1 MNENLDLCEILKDCP
16 TGTKLWSP
24 VWGNMTLIQINDVS
38 IYPIV
43 LSDGFNNVSLR
54 SDGRM
59 YGAKESECILFPS
72 KEQRDWSK
80 FERFWDKTKTEEST
94 VEMFDENT
102 LKPFDKVLVRDF
114 LSDNWMA
121 DFFEKIEENDI
132 HYNVTC
138 VTCKWVQCIPYNEE
152 TRHLL
157 GTTND
162 CPEYYKWWEK

>member
-1 MNENLDLCEILKDCP
+1 MNENLNLCEILKGCP

-24 VWGNMTLIQINDVS
+24 VWGNMTLIQINDVG

-43 LSDGFNNVSLR
+43 LSADGFNNVSLH

-59 YGAKESECILFPS
+59 YGVKESECILFPS

-80 FERFWDKTKTEEST
+80 FKVPTEESK
-94 VEMFDENT
+94 VSVKRFNPEEF
-102 LKPFDKVLVRDF
+102 KPFDKVLVRDF

-132 HYNVTC
+132 YYNVTC

-152 TRHLL
+152 TKHLL
-157 GTTND
+157 GTRED
-162 CPEYYKWWEK
+162 CPNYYKWWED

>member
-1 MNENLDLCEILKDCP
+1 MNENLNLCEILKDCP

-24 VWGNMTLIQINDVS
+24 VWGNMTLIQINNVS

-43 LSDGFNNVSLR
+43 LSADGFSTVSLH

-59 YGAKESECILFPS
+59 YGVKESECILFPS
-72 KEQRDWSK
+72 KDQRDWSK
-80 FERFWDKTKTEEST
+80 FERFWYKPKKER
-94 VEMFDENT
+94 FDSNT
-102 LKPFDKVLVRDF
+102 LQPFDKVLVRDF

-121 DFFEKIEENDI
+121 DFFEKIEENDV

-152 TRHLL
+152 TKHLL

-162 CPEYYKWWEK
+162 CPEYYKWWKE

>member
-1 MNENLDLCEILKDCP
+1 MENKELNLCEILKDCP

-43 LSDGFNNVSLR
+43 LSADGFSNVSLH

-59 YGAKESECILFPS
+59 YGVKESECILFPS

-80 FERFWDKTKTEEST
+80 FKVHEKRFNPKE
-94 VEMFDENT
+94 F
-102 LKPFDKVLVRDF
+102 KPFDKVLVRDY

-132 HYNVTC
+132 YYNVTC
-138 VTCKWVQCIPYNEE
+138 VTSKWVQCIPYNEE
-152 TRHLL
+152 TKHLL
-157 GTTND
+157 GTKED
-162 CPEYYKWWEK
+162 CPNYYKWWEE

>member
-1 MNENLDLCEILKDCP
+1 MENKELNLCEILKDCP

-24 VWGNMTLIQINDVS
+24 VWGNMTLIRINNES

-43 LSDGFNNVSLR
+43 LSADGFSNVSLH

-59 YGAKESECILFPS
+59 YGVKESECILFPS

-80 FERFWDKTKTEEST
+80 FKVHEKRFNPKE
-94 VEMFDENT
+94 F
-102 LKPFDKVLVRDF
+102 KPFDKVLVRDY

-132 HYNVTC
+132 YYNVTC
-138 VTCKWVQCIPYNEE
+138 VTSKWVQCIPYNEE
-152 TRHLL
+152 TKHLL
-157 GTTND
+157 GTKED
-162 CPEYYKWWEK
+162 CPNYYKWWEE